1 MASRMVSD
9 KSKYNNFDLLRLIL
23 ASMVMIGHFVYL
35 TGAPLHS
42 FIFSYPNF
50 AVEAFFLTSG
60 YLIYASFVRSPALLP
75 YSIRRA
81 CRIYPL
87 YASVVLLQAAF
98 MVLLLPGSVFGYV
111 AEIVRYL
118 AVNLAFANFLSPDI
132 AGLTAKLPE
141 PEINPSMWT
150 LKVEVAFYVVLPV
163 LAFLV
168 KRYGM
173 WAIVLIFVA
182 SSIYSLVLLDT
193 GHAQLARQLPGQLR
207 YFVVGIALYQF
218 RASIRPPVW
227 LAAILAMVLF
237 AIISVGGPQWLQ
249 LVRPLIVGGV
259 VFLFALK
266 LPAIVVK
273 RDISY
278 GVYLIHGPVI
288 QLGILSNLLPPTY
301 GGLAMVVTVVVGLAL
316 LSERFIERPAINFG
330 KRFTKANEILEQGN
344 SSARLQQP
352 V

>member
-1 MASRMVSD
+1 MVSE
-9 KSKYNNFDLLRLIL
+9 KSKHNNFDLLRLIL

-35 TGAPLHS
+35 TRAPLHS
-42 FIFSYPNF
+42 FIFSYPTF

-60 YLIYASFVRSPALLP
+60 YLIFGSFVRSSALLP
-75 YSIRRA
+75 YAIRRT

-87 YASVVLLQAAF
+87 YAAVVLMQAAF

-111 AEIVRYL
+111 ADIAKYL
-118 AVNLAFANFLSPDI
+118 AANLAFANFLSPDI

-150 LKVEVAFYVVLPV
+150 LKVEVAFYIVLPV

-168 KRYGM
+168 KRYGI

-182 SSIYSLVLLDT
+182 SSIYSFVLLDM

-218 RASIRPPVW
+218 RDLIRPPVW
-227 LAAILAMVLF
+227 LAAILTMGLF
-237 AIISVGGPQWLQ
+237 AIASVGGAPWLQ
-249 LVRPLIVGGV
+249 LVRPIIVGGV
-259 VFLFALK
+259 VFLFGQK
-266 LPAIVVK
+266 LPPIVVK

-288 QLGILSNLLPPTY
+288 QLGILSNLLPPSY
-301 GGLAMVVTVVVGLAL
+301 GGLAIVVVIVFGLAL

-330 KRFTKANEILEQGN
+330 KRFTKANELVEQGH
-344 SSARLQQP
+344 SSARLRQP